1 MDAKI
6 ATIAVEGP
14 AVILISVVYMPAHAN
29 FRLPLLSPMLSAFF
43 LLLIPYA
50 AAASP
55 VPAPPRGPVPVIVCF
70 GDSITAGYGVDPGKS
85 YPDDLQADLDLRGYR
100 YRVVNSG
107 ISGNTTKDGV
117 DRLKDVLA
125 LRPAIV
131 VVEFGGNDGLRGI
144 PIADTKRNLSAIV
157 TALLQAGS
165 KVILAGITLP
175 PNYGADYVQ
184 QFDQIFTQVASETH
198 VPVIPNIYLH
208 VYAVP
213 NAIQDDGT
221 HPTAKGAQLVADE
234 FIPLLK
240 PLLRK

>member
-1 MDAKI
+1 M
-6 ATIAVEGP
+6 
-14 AVILISVVYMPAHAN
+14 
-29 FRLPLLSPMLSAFF
+29 
-43 LLLIPYA
+43 YA
-50 AAASP
+50 A
-55 VPAPPRGPVPVIVCF
+55 PRRPVPVIDCF

-85 YPDDLQADLDLRGYR
+85 YPDALQNDLDLRGYR

-107 ISGNTTKDGV
+107 IPGNTTKDGV

-125 LRPAIV
+125 LHPAV
-131 VVEFGGNDGLRGI
+131 VIVEFGGNDGLRGI
-144 PIADTKRNLSAIV
+144 PIADTRHNLSTIV
-157 TALLQAGS
+157 STLVQAGS

-184 QFDQIFTQVASETH
+184 QFDQTFTLVATENH

-213 NAIQDDGT
+213 GAIQDDGT

-234 FIPLLK
+234 FLPLLK
-240 PLLRK
+240 PLLQK

>member
-1 MDAKI
+1 MSRRF
-6 ATIAVEGP
+6 ATA
-14 AVILISVVYMPAHAN
+14 AL
-29 FRLPLLSPMLSAFF
+29 LLSFPLS
-43 LLLIPYA
+43 LYA
-50 AAASP
+50 A
-55 VPAPPRGPVPVIVCF
+55 PRRPVPVIDCF

-85 YPDDLQADLDLRGYR
+85 YPDDLQNDLDLRGYT

-107 ISGNTTKDGV
+107 ISGNTTKDGI

-125 LRPAIV
+125 LHPV
-131 VVEFGGNDGLRGI
+131 VVIVEFGGNDGLRGI
-144 PIADTKRNLSAIV
+144 PIADTRRNLSTIV
-157 TALLQAGS
+157 STLLQAGS

-184 QFDQIFTQVASETH
+184 QFNEIFAAVAAENH

-213 NAIQDDGT
+213 NAIQDDGI

-234 FIPLLK
+234 FLPLLK
-240 PLLRK
+240 PLLHK